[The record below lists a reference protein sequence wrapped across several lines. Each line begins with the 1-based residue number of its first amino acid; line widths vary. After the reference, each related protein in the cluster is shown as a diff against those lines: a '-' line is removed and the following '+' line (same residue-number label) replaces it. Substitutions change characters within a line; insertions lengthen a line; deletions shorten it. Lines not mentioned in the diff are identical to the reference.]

1 MIYLDANATTPVSP
15 TVLEAMLPYLAE
27 HFGNPSSANALG
39 AKSKE
44 AIIKARSLVA
54 ELLHARLPEIIFT
67 SGATE
72 SIHTVIYGAASKKG
86 AIVTSTVEHPSTML
100 LLRHLEEKGARVI
113 YVPVDG
119 KGQLDSKALE
129 KALAT
134 EVSLLTLIWA
144 NHETGVLFPIDDIA
158 RLAQQKNIPFH
169 VDATQAIGKIAIDLA
184 QTPIDYLSFSG
195 HKIHAPKGIGV
206 LYVRKGAALPTLIFG
221 HQERQRRGGTEN
233 VAAIVGLGQAA
244 LEAQAHL
251 QVMPQVARLRDT
263 LEQGIMTMHEK
274 ICVNGGGVRVANTS
288 NMLFPGF
295 DAEMLLIAWKRLGIV
310 ASRGAACAAGG
321 DEPSPVLLAMGK
333 SRQEALSSLRFSLL
347 SNASTT
353 TIDAVLSVF
362 QLFCLRN
369 WHESH
374 DSQKPGW
381 STVGLHR

>member
-15 TVLEAMLPYLAE
+15 TVLEAMLPFLAE

-44 AIIKARSLVA
+44 AIIKARGLVA
-54 ELLHARLPEIIFT
+54 ELLHAKPAEIVFT

-72 SIHTVIYGAASKKG
+72 SIHTAIYGAMASKKG

-100 LLRHLEEKGARVI
+100 LLRHLEAKGARVI
-113 YVPVDG
+113 YVPVDE
-119 KGQLDSKALE
+119 KGQLDIEALE

-158 RLAQQKNIPFH
+158 KMAQQKNIRFH
-169 VDATQAIGKIAIDLA
+169 VDATQAIGKIVIDLA

-195 HKIHAPKGIGV
+195 HKMHAPKGVGV
-206 LYVRKGAALPTLIFG
+206 LYVRKGSALPTLIFG

-244 LEAQAHL
+244 LEAQASL
-251 QVMPQVARLRDT
+251 EAMPNVARLRDT
-263 LEQGIMTMHEK
+263 LEQGILKIHEK
-274 ICVNGGGVRVANTS
+274 VRVNGGGARVANTS

-295 DAEMLLIAWKRLGIV
+295 DAEMLLDRLEKAGII

-347 SNASTT
+347 PNTT
-353 TIDAVLSVF
+353 AAAIDAVLSVF
-362 QLFCLRN
+362 
-369 WHESH
+369 
-374 DSQKPGW
+374 
-381 STVGLHR
+381 STLLLEELA